1 MKKKLITSSL
11 PYING
16 VKHIGNLVGSILPA
30 DICARYFRQQK
41 YNVLFICGTDEHGT
55 PAEIGAM
62 KKKIEINKYCNKNYT
77 LQKKI
82 YKKFDISF
90 DFFGRTSSSFNHK
103 FVKNIFNILDNN
115 GFIFAKYIKQ
125 IYSVEDKIF
134 LPDRY
139 IEGICPSCNFPNARG
154 DQCDNC
160 GYIINI
166 NELIKPRSIIH
177 PYSNLNILNSKHL
190 FFNFTNIEKQLKH
203 WINKNSNW
211 SLIVKSISKKWTKE
225 KIKPKCITRDLVWGI
240 KVPKFGFENKVF
252 YVWFDAVL
260 GYISLTKE
268 WAFKYKKQNL
278 WKTWWQNKK
287 KVDLIQFMAKDNI
300 FFHTI
305 FLPSIM
311 MATKKKWTLPTIIKG
326 LNWLTYEGKKFS
338 TSLNRGIFTDK
349 ALLFFPSDYW
359 RYTLFCMIP
368 ESSDS
373 NFSFDLMYNII
384 NNLSNHLGNFVNRL
398 TSIIIK
404 NYNGILNYGYMPDNK
419 LINSII
425 KYIYKYDYFMHKLE
439 YRKSGSIIIKMW
451 KLGNEYFTKKKPWL
465 KKNINLVKYNNIL
478 KNCLWLIFVYS
489 CTLYPIAPQISLDIK
504 NVLPLNKNYWSN
516 SKLFLQQYWLLDK
529 LKIKSFSKHLIYK
542 ISIKKINILKKL
554 FIGKI

>member
-16 VKHIGNLVGSILPA
+16 IKHIGNLIGSILPA

-62 KKKIEINKYCNKNYT
+62 KKKININKFCKKYYT
-77 LQKKI
+77 LQKNI
-82 YKKFDISF
+82 YKQFNINF
-90 DFFGRTSSSFNHK
+90 DFFGRTSSVFNHK
-103 FVKNIFNILDNN
+103 FVKNIFNILDKN
-115 GFIFAKYIKQ
+115 GFIFSKDIKQ
-125 IYSVEDKIF
+125 IYSVKDQRF

-139 IEGICPSCNFPNARG
+139 IEGQCPYCNFNNSRG

-160 GYIINI
+160 NSIFDV
-166 NELIKPRSIIH
+166 NELINPRSVIN
-177 PYSNLNILNSKHL
+177 PSSVLKILNSKHL
-190 FFNFTNIEKQLKH
+190 FFNFKKIENKLKC
-203 WINKNSNW
+203 WIKKKKYW
-211 SLIVKSISKKWTKE
+211 SLIVKGISETWIKKI
-225 KIKPKCITRDLVWGI
+225 IKPKCITRDLTWGI
-240 KVPKFGFENKVF
+240 KVPKLGFENKVF
-252 YVWFDAVL
+252 YVWFDAIL

-268 WAFKYKKQNL
+268 WSIKKKKKNI
-278 WKTWWQNKK
+278 WKTWWKNNKN
-287 KVDLIQFMAKDNI
+287 VDLIQFMAKDNI
-300 FFHTI
+300 FFHSI

-311 MATKKKWTLPTIIKG
+311 MATQLKWTLPKIIKG

-338 TSLNRGIFTDK
+338 TSLHRGIFTDK
-349 ALLFFPSDYW
+349 ALNLFPSDYW

-373 NFSFDLMYNII
+373 DFSFSLMSNII
-384 NNLSNHLGNFVNRL
+384 NNLSNSLGNFVNRL

-404 NYNGILNYGYMPDNK
+404 NYNGILSYGYIPDNK
-419 LINSII
+419 LINIII

-439 YRKSGSIIIKMW
+439 YRKSGYIMNKMW

-465 KKNINLVKYNNIL
+465 KDNIYLIKYKNIL

-489 CTLYPIAPQISLDIK
+489 CILYPIAPKISSNIK
-504 NVLPLNKNYWSN
+504 NILPIKKNYWSN
-516 SKLFLQQYWLLDK
+516 SKFFLKQYWLLDEIK
-529 LKIKSFSKHLIYK
+529 VKSFSKNLIHK
-542 ISIKKINILKKL
+542 ISKKQINKFKKYL
-554 FIGKI
+554 